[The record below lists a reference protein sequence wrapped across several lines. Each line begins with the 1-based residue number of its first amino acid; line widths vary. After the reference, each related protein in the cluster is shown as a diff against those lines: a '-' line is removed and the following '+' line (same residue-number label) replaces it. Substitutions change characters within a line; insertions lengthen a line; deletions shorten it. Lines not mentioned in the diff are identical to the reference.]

1 MGAERTTAHSL
12 AAMSMRRSCSQRS
25 VYYSVPRLDPVMMTF
40 MDKNGMGAASVPGST
55 AATARLINSRAAA
68 DSCRDAVSKLEAAFQ
83 RKQRAASTST
93 VGQVGP
99 AAAGGTSTADNSRGA
114 VDGETAAAQA
124 GARDGKQGHASS
136 TGGKAAFD
144 VADILPVEGDPRR
157 PPLWLS
163 RGLLQAAVAVTIT
176 AIVWRC
182 WPGVSWIF
190 VDCVATLFIALA
202 IEPVVRRFEAMG
214 LNRRL
219 ATLLVMLGLAVL
231 VGAFIALFG
240 GMLVSQVA
248 DLLASLP
255 SAYESLR
262 EWVNSLPTVT
272 GNGGLQIPSLGEAV
286 KKATEKATVDGGQ
299 AAVGLLGP
307 IAGATARTASSLAS
321 GLLSIMIVVIT
332 AYYASAYDVE
342 ARRAISRFIRPAGQK
357 RFQTV
362 WLIVRSQVSG
372 FLYSRGILAA
382 VNAAALSV
390 FLIILHAPY
399 WLPLSIACGL
409 ISQFVPTVGTYLGG
423 ALPCL
428 SALASLGWKQ
438 AVAVL
443 VFIVVYQQVEN
454 LVLSPAVSQA
464 TLSLNPAVSL
474 LAVMVGGSV
483 AGALGAFLA
492 LPVASSV
499 KAVIS
504 QYAVSHETAPALE
517 AAGAGSTGDGDVGA
531 GNDGSVDSGED
542 RSAAGS
548 HVTSTGSAAHCDEGD
563 AA

>member
-1 MGAERTTAHSL
+1 
-12 AAMSMRRSCSQRS
+12 
-25 VYYSVPRLDPVMMTF
+25 
-40 MDKNGMGAASVPGST
+40 MDAASVPGST

-68 DSCRDAVSKLEAAFQ
+68 DSCRAAVSRLAAAFSC
-83 RKQRAASTST
+83 KQRESTSA
-93 VGQVGP
+93 VEQAG
-99 AAAGGTSTADNSRGA
+99 AAATDGASTADNNRDA

-136 TGGKAAFD
+136 TGGKAVFD

-176 AIVWRC
+176 AVMWKC
-182 WPGVSWIF
+182 WPDVSWIF
-190 VDCVATLFIALA
+190 VDCVAALFIALA
-202 IEPVVRRFEAMG
+202 IEPVVKRFEAIG
-214 LNRRL
+214 LNRRM
-219 ATLLVMLGLAVL
+219 ATLLVMLVLAVL

-286 KKATEKATVDGGQ
+286 KRATEKATVDGGQ

-307 IAGATARTASSLAS
+307 IAGATARTAGRVAS
-321 GLLSIMIVVIT
+321 GLLSLMIVVIT

-342 ARRAISRFIRPAGQK
+342 ARRAISRFIRPAGQQ

-362 WLIVRSQVSG
+362 WGIVRSQVSG

-382 VNAAALSV
+382 VNAVALSV
-390 FLIILHAPY
+390 FLIILHTPY

-517 AAGAGSTGDGDVGA
+517 AAGAGSTGDGAVDVGD
-531 GNDGSVDSGED
+531 DGSVDSGEHQ
-542 RSAAGS
+542 SAAGS
-548 HVTSTGSAAHCDEGD
+548 HVAGPGSAVHYDEDD

>member
-1 MGAERTTAHSL
+1 
-12 AAMSMRRSCSQRS
+12 MSMLRSCSQRS
-25 VYYSVPRLDPVMMTF
+25 VYYSVNRLDPVMIAF
-40 MDKNGMGAASVPGST
+40 MDKKEMGAASVPGST

-68 DSCRDAVSKLEAAFQ
+68 DSCRAAVSKLAAAFS
-83 RKQRAASTST
+83 RRQRAASANTAE
-93 VGQVGP
+93 QVGV
-99 AAAGGTSTADNSRGA
+99 AMTGGASTADNNRDA
-114 VDGETAAAQA
+114 VDGEIAAAQA

-136 TGGKAAFD
+136 SGGKAAFD
-144 VADILPVEGDPRR
+144 VADILPVVGDPRR

-176 AIVWRC
+176 AIVWKC

-190 VDCVATLFIALA
+190 VDCVAALFIALA

-214 LNRRL
+214 LNRRM
-219 ATLLVMLGLAVL
+219 ATLLVMLGLAIL

-286 KKATEKATVDGGQ
+286 KRATEKATVDGGQ

-321 GLLSIMIVVIT
+321 GLLSLMIVVIT

-362 WLIVRSQVSG
+362 WEIVLSQVSG

-382 VNAAALSV
+382 VNAVALSV

-443 VFIVVYQQVEN
+443 VFIVVYQQLEN

-504 QYAVSHETAPALE
+504 QYAVSHETIPALE

-531 GNDGSVDSGED
+531 GDDGSVDENFSPQT
-542 RSAAGS
+542 R
-548 HVTSTGSAAHCDEGD
+548 H
-563 AA
+563 

>member
-1 MGAERTTAHSL
+1 
-12 AAMSMRRSCSQRS
+12 
-25 VYYSVPRLDPVMMTF
+25 MMAF
-40 MDKNGMGAASVPGST
+40 MDKNEMGAASVPAST

-68 DSCRDAVSKLEAAFQ
+68 DSCRAAVSKLAAAFQ
-83 RKQRAASTST
+83 RKQRAASAST
-93 VGQVGP
+93 VEQAGVSTSDG
-99 AAAGGTSTADNSRGA
+99 ASTVDDDRNAAG
-114 VDGETAAAQA
+114 GETAAAQA
-124 GARDGKQGHASS
+124 GARDGQGHASR
-136 TGGKAAFD
+136 TGGKAVFD

-176 AIVWRC
+176 AIVWKC

-190 VDCVATLFIALA
+190 VDCVAALFIALA

-219 ATLLVMLGLAVL
+219 ATLLVMLVLAVL
-231 VGAFIALFG
+231 VVAFIALFG
-240 GMLVSQVA
+240 GMLVSQVT
-248 DLLASLP
+248 DLLSSLP

-262 EWVNSLPTVT
+262 GWVNSLPTVA
-272 GNGGLQIPSLGEAV
+272 GSDGLQLPSLGEAV
-286 KKATEKATVDGGQ
+286 KRATWKATVDGGQ

-332 AYYASAYDVE
+332 AYYASAYDLE
-342 ARRAISRFIRPAGQK
+342 ARRAISRLARPAGQE
-357 RFQTV
+357 RFQRA

-382 VNAAALSV
+382 VNAVALSV
-390 FLIILHAPY
+390 FLVMLHVPW

-409 ISQFVPTVGTYLGG
+409 VSQFVPTVGTYLGG

-438 AVAVL
+438 AAAVL

-504 QYAVSHETAPALE
+504 QYAVSHETIPALE
-517 AAGAGSTGDGDVGA
+517 ASGGGSAGDGDVGA
-531 GNDGSVDSGED
+531 GDDGSVDSGED
-542 RSAAGS
+542 HNAAGS
-548 HVTSTGSAAHCDEGD
+548 HVTGPGSTVHYDEDD